1 MILKWIFK
9 NAEKCRL
16 DSSGSRKRP
25 REKKWG
31 GGDVSFIKGVE

>member
-16 DSSGSRKRP
+16 DSSGSKKRP
-25 REKKWG
+25 REKG
-31 GGDVSFIKGVE
+31 RETSVS